1 MSLPDIRA
9 RILLCVL
16 AGYIMFNYGFMLLRA
31 GIPLGDM
38 GLILCLVTINIGV
51 VLTKISSVIN
61 LTPLLVWWCFGL
73 ARAIVDGFEYGVWA
87 LRDAVQVIDSLWL
100 IVAFAAAQKAE
111 NVETLF
117 RCLKWLCVAYAVYA
131 LGVPFQDTIARIS
144 PSISEAASGEPAPLV
159 GTYANVGSI
168 LLWIAFYLAITDH
181 KNQHTRI
188 AATAAA
194 GLIICVV
201 VIVGQGRTTYLQ
213 LLALM
218 CIVGLFRRKSIGR
231 FGAILPIMIVV
242 VGTIT
247 AFDIKI
253 PGRLTDQFSFSFALK
268 HFEAIGGIA
277 DADDQSLTSAASGVP
292 QRLDWWKNILEEE
305 WADPVKLVTGLGY
318 GRPLTKFSAVGG
330 VTVREPHSSFM
341 SILGRLG
348 LVGAISW
355 IWLHVELFKLWRK
368 VFLHYRRQREKVWT
382 DRLLLMLAFVV
393 LVLVEAAGE
402 DALEK
407 PFNIVPYYCF
417 WGVILR
423 LGVIAVR
430 NSVLPE
436 RRYYWHRRVSTY
448 PDQHAINGVGRPRS

>member
-16 AGYIMFNYGFMLLRA
+16 AGYIMFNYGFMQLRA
-31 GIPLGDM
+31 GIPVGDM
-38 GLILCLVTINIGV
+38 SLILCLATINIGV

-61 LTPLLVWWCFGL
+61 LTPLLIWWCFGL
-73 ARAIVDGFEYGVWA
+73 GRAIVDGFEYGVWA

-100 IVAFAAAQKAE
+100 IVAFAVAQKAE

-117 RCLKWLCVAYAVYA
+117 RWLKWLCVAYAVYA
-131 LGVPFQDTIARIS
+131 VGVPFQDNIAGIS
-144 PSISEAASGEPAPLV
+144 PSVPQAATGEPAPV
-159 GTYANVGSI
+159 IGTYGNIGSI
-168 LLWIAFYLAITDH
+168 LLWIAFYLTITEH
-181 KNQHTRI
+181 RNQRTRI

-194 GLIICVV
+194 GLITCAV

-213 LLALM
+213 LVALM
-218 CIVGLFRRKSIGR
+218 CIVGLFGRKNVGR
-231 FGAILPIMIVV
+231 FGAVLPIMIFV

-268 HFEAIGGIA
+268 HLEAIGGIA
-277 DADDQSLTSAASGVP
+277 ETDDQGLSAAASGVP
-292 QRLDWWKNILEEE
+292 QRLDWWTNILEKE
-305 WADPVKLVTGLGY
+305 WADPVKLITGLGY
-318 GRPLTKFSAVGG
+318 GRPLTNFTAVGG
-330 VTVREPHSSFM
+330 VAVREPHCSFM
-341 SILGRLG
+341 SVLGRLG
-348 LVGAISW
+348 IIGAISW
-355 IWLHVELFKLWRK
+355 IWLHLELFKLWRK
-368 VFLHYRRQREKVWT
+368 VFLHYRRLRAKVWT

-393 LVLVEAAGE
+393 LELAEAAGE

-423 LGVIAVR
+423 LGVNIAADRRPIVTIAPT
-430 NSVLPE
+430 NQTIATTNPE
-436 RRYYWHRRVSTY
+436 VS
-448 PDQHAINGVGRPRS
+448 A